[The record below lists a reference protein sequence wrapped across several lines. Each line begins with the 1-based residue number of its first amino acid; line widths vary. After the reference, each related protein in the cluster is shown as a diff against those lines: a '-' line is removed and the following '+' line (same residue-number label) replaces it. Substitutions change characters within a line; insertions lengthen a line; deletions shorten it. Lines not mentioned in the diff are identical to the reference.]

1 MTMTT
6 ETAPAPVPAAAPVP
20 VPVPSTTITIDQAT
34 QLGLAI
40 HQQLHRP
47 DLGAVGTLGLAKSE
61 FARLARSRD
70 ADDDATRAAVL
81 DTPFAYFVSIGLLT
95 PAQAQALTAVLLGRA
110 APDTLPPADPT
121 APSVYQILRLAVM
134 HGAGQVD
141 FGFWDFISD
150 LAEVVAGTA
159 LGFIAAGPPGAIA
172 GGALAVMDVLDH

>member
-6 ETAPAPVPAAAPVP
+6 ETAPAPAPAAAPVP
-20 VPVPSTTITIDQAT
+20 PTTITIDQAT

-47 DLGAVGTLGLAKSE
+47 NLGAVGTLGFAKSE
-61 FARLARSRD
+61 FAQFAKSRD
-70 ADDDATRAAVL
+70 VDDDATRAAVL
-81 DTPFAYFVSIGLLT
+81 ATPFEYFVSVGLLT
-95 PAQAQALTAVLLGRA
+95 PAQAKALTAVLLGRA

-121 APSVYQILRLAVM
+121 APSVYQILRLAVL
-134 HGAGQVD
+134 HGVSQVT

-150 LAEVVAGTA
+150 LAEVVAGAA
-159 LGFIAAGPPGAIA
+159 LGFIAAGPPGAVA